1 MINSFSPYLIP
12 PVLSLA
18 TAYILVAVSI
28 TRKRLSGENILLALI
43 CIWWSLLSWAFI
55 WHNIETD
62 EAVIMSA
69 ERFIHTLY
77 VFVPAL
83 SLLFFQK
90 ITGRRSTALIFSFFI
105 LSAVLSVFVHTD
117 FYFYG
122 FHHYS
127 WGIIAKGGPVFH
139 LFSLYGALTT
149 LYIFYLFIT
158 KLKSEKNRVVRLK
171 INYLAISYFLSVLLT
186 MTNIPAMN
194 GIDFY
199 PLSNLMFIPL
209 GIMTYGILKY
219 RLINISS
226 VVHYTVFWLVL
237 SSLIAIPNLFIFLH
251 IREMFETLN
260 TFLLMIIFLI
270 WFTLNY
276 FYFNKIQPV
285 INRLINRK
293 SFILRETEK
302 IFLRD
307 IALLKNLDE
316 LINEVTLIMKKN
328 LELGSASIFLRGLN
342 RRFFSNENNISIE
355 FDENTLSILTGH
367 GDIYLQKSILESVV
381 IIDPAYISIA
391 SLLADHNSEYLIPLI
406 NQNELIAII
415 LLSEKTD
422 NRQFN
427 GNEFRFIRNI
437 SAYAGIAIANS
448 VMFQNLED
456 INNHLELLVEERTAV
471 IEKQKSE
478 LERDVQLARKIQMS
492 LLPKNIP
499 MIKKLKIAYRYEPV
513 LGVGGD
519 FIDIH
524 YRDGMDDV
532 GLFIC
537 DVSGHGASS
546 AMIASM
552 VKMSLNSW
560 GRFIQKPADAFVEM
574 KRLLSGK
581 IGDNFIS
588 AYMCC
593 IDLNTGIVTSACA
606 GHPPMIVLRKNGG
619 TEIVKPRGRLII
631 DAAESVYEE
640 IRTPLNPGDMIVLYT
655 DGVIEARTGSG
666 EMIGEEKF
674 VQMLN
679 RYTGLSSHT
688 LCSRIYD
695 EIFNNSNATVID
707 DDFALLVV
715 EYTGQ

>member
-1 MINSFSPYLIP
+1 MTSTYSLYLIP
-12 PVLSLA
+12 PVLSLI
-18 TAYILVAVSI
+18 TAYILAVVSI
-28 TRKRLSGENILLALI
+28 TRKKLNSENILLSLI

-62 EAVIMSA
+62 ETVIMSA
-69 ERFIHTLY
+69 ERIIHTIY
-77 VFVPAL
+77 VYVPAL

-90 ITGRRSTALIFSFFI
+90 ITGSQNRPLLYGTFI
-105 LSAVLSVFVHTD
+105 LSTAISFLVHTD
-117 FYFYG
+117 LYFYG
-122 FHHYS
+122 FHYYS
-127 WGIIAKGGPVFH
+127 WGMIAKGGPVFH
-139 LFSLYGALTT
+139 LFSLYGTAIT
-149 LYIFYLFIT
+149 LYIFYLFIN

-186 MTNIPAMN
+186 ISNIPAMN

-209 GIMTYGILKY
+209 GIMTYGILRY

-226 VVHYTVFWLVL
+226 VVHYSVFWLIL
-237 SSLIAIPNLFIFLH
+237 SSLIAIPNLLVFLH
-251 IREMFETLN
+251 IQEMFSKLSS
-260 TFLLMIIFLI
+260 FLLIIIFLI
-270 WFTLNY
+270 WFVVNY

-285 INRLINRK
+285 INRLINKR
-293 SFILRETEK
+293 SFNLRETEK

-307 IALLKNLDE
+307 LALLKNLDD
-316 LINEVTLIMKKN
+316 LIHEVINIMLTN
-328 LELGSASIFLRGLN
+328 LELSHASIFLRGLN
-342 RRFFSNENNISIE
+342 RRFFSSENNTSIE
-355 FDENTLSILTGH
+355 IDDSALNLLSGH
-367 GDIYLQKSILESVV
+367 GEIYLQKSILESGV
-381 IIDPAYISIA
+381 IIDPAYTSIA

-415 LLSEKTD
+415 LLSEKKD
-422 NRQFN
+422 SRQFN

-437 SAYAGIAIANS
+437 STYAGIAIANS
-448 VMFQNLED
+448 VMFRNLEE
-456 INNHLELLVEERTAV
+456 INNHLELIVEERTAV

-478 LERDVQLARKIQMS
+478 LERDVQFARKIQMS

-499 MIKKLKIAYRYEPV
+499 MIKRLKIAYRYEPV

-524 YRDGMDDV
+524 YREGMDDV

-560 GRFIQKPADAFVEM
+560 GRFIQKPAEAFVEM
-574 KRLLSGK
+574 KRLLYGK

-588 AYMCC
+588 AYMCS
-593 IDLNTGIVTSACA
+593 INLKTGIITSACA
-606 GHPPMIVLRKNGG
+606 GHPPMIIIRKNGG
-619 TEIVKPRGRLII
+619 PELIKPGGRLIL
-631 DAAESVYEE
+631 DAADATYEE
-640 IRTPLNPGDMIVLYT
+640 VHTPLYPGDMIVLYT
-655 DGVIEARTGSG
+655 DGVIEARTATG
-666 EMIGEEKF
+666 EMIGEERF
-674 VQMLN
+674 VEMLN
-679 RYTGLSSHT
+679 RYSGLSSYT

-695 EIFNNSNATVID
+695 EIFNNSDATVID
-707 DDFALLVV
+707 DDFALLVA
-715 EYTGQ
+715 EYTGE

>member
-1 MINSFSPYLIP
+1 MINGYSPYLIP
-12 PVLSLA
+12 PVLSLI
-18 TAYILVAVSI
+18 TAYILAAVSI
-28 TRKRLSGENILLALI
+28 TRKKLSEENILLSLI

-62 EAVIMSA
+62 VSIIMSA
-69 ERFIHTLY
+69 ERIIHTF
-77 VFVPAL
+77 FVYSPAV

-90 ITGRRSTALIFSFFI
+90 ITGYKNRVLLYGSFI
-105 LSAVLSVFVHTD
+105 LSTISTFFVHTEL
-117 FYFYG
+117 YFYG

-127 WGIIAKGGPVFH
+127 WGLIAKGGPAFH
-139 LFSLYGALTT
+139 LFSFYAILIT
-149 LYIFYLFIT
+149 LYIFYLFIR
-158 KLKSEKNRVVRLK
+158 KLRSEKNRVVRLK
-171 INYLAISYFLSVLLT
+171 INYLAISFFISVLLT
-186 MTNIPAMN
+186 LSNIPSMN

-199 PLSNLMFIPL
+199 PLGNLVFIPL
-209 GIMTYGILKY
+209 GIMTYGIIRY

-226 VVHYTVFWLVL
+226 VVHYFLFWIIL
-237 SSLIAIPNLFIFLH
+237 SSLIAVPNLFVFIN
-251 IREMFETLN
+251 IQEMFSRLN
-260 TFLLMIIFLI
+260 TLLLIIIFLI
-270 WFTLNY
+270 WFAVNY

-285 INRLINRK
+285 INRLINRR
-293 SFILRETEK
+293 SYIMRETEK
-302 IFLRD
+302 SFLKD

-316 LINEVTLIMKKN
+316 LTNEVCLIMKKN
-328 LELGSASIFLRGLN
+328 LELRHALIFLRGLN
-342 RRFFSNENNISIE
+342 RKFFSSDNDGTIE
-355 FDENTLSILTGH
+355 FDENALTLLTGH
-367 GDIYLQKSILESVV
+367 GDVYLQKSILESEV
-381 IIDPAYISIA
+381 ITDPSYNTIA
-391 SLLADHNSEYLIPLI
+391 SLLAEHDSEYLIPLI
-406 NQNELIAII
+406 NQNELIAVI

-427 GNEFRFIRNI
+427 GNEFRFIRSI

-448 VMFQNLED
+448 VMFRSLED
-456 INNHLELLVEERTAV
+456 INNHLELIVEERTAV
-471 IEKQKSE
+471 IDKQKSE

-524 YRDGMDDV
+524 YRDGMDEV

-560 GRFIQKPADAFVEM
+560 GRFIQKPAEAFVEM

-593 IDLNTGIVTSACA
+593 IDLKTGILTSACA
-606 GHPPMIVLRKNGG
+606 GHPPMIIIRKNSGP
-619 TEIVKPRGRLII
+619 ELIKPGGRLIL
-631 DAAESVYEE
+631 DAADSTYEE
-640 IRTPLNPGDMIVLYT
+640 ISTPLYPGDMIILYT

-666 EMIGEEKF
+666 EMIGEERF
-674 VQMLN
+674 VEMLN
-679 RYTGLSSHT
+679 RYSGLSSHI

-695 EIFNNSNATVID
+695 EIFNNSDATIID
-707 DDFALLVV
+707 DDFALLVA
-715 EYTGQ
+715 EYTGE